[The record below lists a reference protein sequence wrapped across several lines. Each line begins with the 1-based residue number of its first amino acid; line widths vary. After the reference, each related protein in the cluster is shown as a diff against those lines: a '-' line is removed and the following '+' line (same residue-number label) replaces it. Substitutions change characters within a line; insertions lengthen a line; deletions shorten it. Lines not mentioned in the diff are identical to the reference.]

1 MAKSLL
7 DIISGTIG
15 AHYKSDLAD
24 DIIRPIWKYANGVY
38 EGGVHKFTVLMDE
51 VIYEKAN
58 IGELRVKT
66 YHDSPFS
73 TRKISR
79 WLNLFMI
86 SYHSR
91 TLNINPNI
99 NWTQLFSGM
108 DISNRVFTYVGENNI
123 GFGDL
128 TVDIL
133 NGRPPRFAY
142 LGEYTTHEL
151 IERYKDLLDGVIYV
165 EIGEQYYLEQGLF
178 PNFEFAN
185 IYLKGCYLNNEFEY
199 IGYYTPGQY
208 LQLISP
214 RGQNNKR

>member
-7 DIISGTIG
+7 DIISGTINY
-15 AHYKSDLAD
+15 HKSDLAD

-38 EGGVHKFTVLMDE
+38 EGGVHKFTVLKNE

-58 IGELRVKT
+58 IGELKVFTFHGSLLPTK
-66 YHDSPFS
+66 
-73 TRKISR
+73 KISR

-91 TLNINPNI
+91 RLNIDPNI
-99 NWTQLFSGM
+99 DWTQLFSGM
-108 DISNRVFTYVGENNI
+108 DISDRVFTYIGENNI

-142 LGEYTTHEL
+142 LGEYATREL
-151 IERYKDLLDGVIYV
+151 IEKYKDLLDGIIYV

-199 IGYYTPGQY
+199 IGYYTPNQY